1 MPILCSAL
9 CDHDTARA
17 RMSIGKRRDSAEGNR
32 RGQSEERVTKENK
45 EIRLLFPT
53 VVQESFID
61 DAAEVNRA
69 LLQAIDDIKAETPNG
84 LPSSWSCTLYT
95 TIESQNAL
103 HNLAPFRELA
113 AYITGK
119 ANDFAKTLKVRL
131 DDYPLEMRSMWVNV
145 YGKGHSQEIHN
156 HSNSVFSG
164 VYYVKAPPG
173 SPGLLI
179 HGPMADTMVHMPV
192 TEETLLNSTMGE
204 ISAEEGKLVMFRS
217 WLKHSV
223 KPSPI
228 DEDRISIAVNFS
240 C

>member
-9 CDHDTARA
+9 CDHGAARA
-17 RMSIGKRRDSAEGNR
+17 RMSIGKRRDGAEGNR

-69 LLQAIDDIKAETPNG
+69 LLKAIDDIKAETPNG

-95 TIESQNAL
+95 TIESQNTL
-103 HNLAPFRELA
+103 HLLAPFQQLA
-113 AYITGK
+113 DYITGK

-156 HSNSVFSG
+156 HANSVFSG
-164 VYYVKAPPG
+164 VYYVKAPPRLARPADPW
-173 SPGLLI
+173 S
-179 HGPMADTMVHMPV
+179 HGRHNGPHAGHRRDTSQLYHGRDIRRGRQAGNVP
-192 TEETLLNSTMGE
+192 
-204 ISAEEGKLVMFRS
+204 KLVEAQR
-217 WLKHSV
+217 
-223 KPSPI
+223 
-228 DEDRISIAVNFS
+228 
-240 C
+240 

>member
-1 MPILCSAL
+1 MLGWAIS
-9 CDHDTARA
+9 T
-17 RMSIGKRRDSAEGNR
+17 GKRRYSADGNR

-69 LLQAIDDIKAETPNG
+69 LLKAIDDIKAETPNAI
-84 LPSSWSCTLYT
+84 PSSWSCTLYT
-95 TIESQNAL
+95 TIASQNSL
-103 HNLAPFRELA
+103 HLLAPFQELTD
-113 AYITGK
+113 YITGK

-131 DDYPLEMRSMWVNV
+131 DKYPLEMRSMWVNV

-156 HSNSVFSG
+156 HANSVFSG

-179 HGPMADTMVHMPV
+179 HGSMADTMVQLPV
-192 TEETLLNSTMGE
+192 TEQTLLNSTTSE
-204 ISAEEGKLVMFRS
+204 ISVEEGKLVMFRS
-217 WLKHSV
+217 WMKHSV
-223 KPSPI
+223 RPSPI
-228 DEDRISIAVNFS
+228 DEDRISISVNFS